1 MNNNEIEEYLQ
12 KGEYA
17 GIVEGNYDFYCPLKL
32 EEINNFVQNVGIY
45 TNIAIIRGTDED
57 EDVLFNTYGTY
68 INRMWPE
75 LSLSDRDA
83 FQSTI
88 NMMAGRL
95 VEEFDKDKQTEV
107 LSKVEK
113 FLTET
118 LDVDMKEH
126 MDRKEI
132 YNAMSE
138 MEMQVIL

>member
-17 GIVEGNYDFYCPLKL
+17 GIIEGDYDFYCPLKL

-45 TNIAIIRGTDED
+45 TNVAIIRGTDED
-57 EDVLFNTYGTY
+57 VDVLFNTYGTY
-68 INRMWPE
+68 INRIWPE

-88 NMMAGRL
+88 NKMASRL
-95 VEEFDKDKQTEV
+95 IEEFDKDNLKDV
-107 LSKVEK
+107 LPQVEK
-113 FLTET
+113 FLTDAME
-118 LDVDMKEH
+118 VDMEEH

-132 YNAMSE
+132 YNTMNTFE
-138 MEMQVIL
+138 M